1 MSEARWSDLF
11 TRALLPRV
19 MLVCFGIWL
28 NAADSLVTVTIMP
41 SVVRAIG
48 GYAYFAWPVAAYLL
62 GSIMG
67 GATAGYFAHTRGLR
81 AALIAASIPYILGCA
96 MSAVADT
103 MALFL
108 IGRLLQGLAA
118 GAIVGLCYVATS
130 VLFPP
135 THYRRIMAALSAVWG
150 IATLLGPLLGGLFA
164 KGSEWHIVF
173 WMFAAQG
180 VVFAA
185 AIVALVPNAD
195 ASDETK
201 IPART
206 LALLTV
212 AVIANL
218 IAGVAGNL
226 ALSAALVV
234 TTIAFLFLALRADAG
249 AKAHLF
255 PRGVADPRNLVG
267 QGYIAIFLLNG
278 STIGYGLY
286 GAAIL
291 QTAYGLSPLYAG
303 YVVGAEAMGWTLTAL
318 FVAERPHTSEGFWIR
333 AGAVVAVAGIASMI
347 FTLSSGVLAAVIVS
361 ALLLGGGF
369 GMFWAFLTRRIQ
381 ELLPPSEKTHGA
393 GAIPGVQ
400 MLSNAIGAAFCGLE
414 ANALGV
420 GHGFTRENVLAAA
433 VWLFACAV
441 PAALA
446 GLFFAW
452 RIGGARMP
460 ETAVVTA
467 R

>member
-1 MSEARWSDLF
+1 MTEVRWSDLL
-11 TRALLPRV
+11 TWAMLPRV
-19 MLVCFGIWL
+19 VLVCFGIWL

-81 AALIAASIPYILGCA
+81 AALMAASVPYILGCA
-96 MSAVADT
+96 MSAVT
-103 MALFL
+103 HSMAMFL

-130 VLFPP
+130 MLFPP
-135 THYRRIMAALSAVWG
+135 THYRRVMAALSAVWG
-150 IATLLGPLLGGLFA
+150 IATLLGPLLGGIFA
-164 KGSEWHIVF
+164 KGMDWQILF

-180 VVFAA
+180 LIFAA
-185 AIVALVPNAD
+185 AIVALVPNAEV
-195 ASDETK
+195 SGETG

-218 IAGVAGNL
+218 VAGVAGNL
-226 ALSAALVV
+226 ALSAALVA
-234 TTIAFLFLALRADAG
+234 TTIVFLFLALRADASG
-249 AKAHLF
+249 KTHLF
-255 PRGVADPRNLVG
+255 PRGVADPRNLAG
-267 QGYIAIFLLNG
+267 QGYIAIFLLNA
-278 STIGYGLY
+278 SAIGYGLY

-291 QTAYGLSPLYAG
+291 QTAYGLSPLLAG
-303 YVVGAEAMGWTLTAL
+303 YAVGAEAMGWTITAL
-318 FVAERPHTSEGFWIR
+318 VVAELPYTSEAFWIR
-333 AGAVVAVAGIASMI
+333 AGATVAVAGIASMI
-347 FTLSSGVLAAVIVS
+347 FTLPSGILAAVIVS

-381 ELLPPSEKTHGA
+381 QLLPPSEKTLGA
-393 GAIPGVQ
+393 SAIPGVQ
-400 MLSNAIGAAFCGLE
+400 MLSNAVGAALCGLE
-414 ANALGV
+414 ANTLGV
-420 GHGFTRENVLAAA
+420 GHGFTRANVLAAA
-433 VWLFACAV
+433 MWLFVCAV
-441 PAALA
+441 PATSA
-446 GLFFAW
+446 GWFFAW
-452 RIGGARMP
+452 RIGGAQMP
-460 ETAVVTA
+460 ENATSPS